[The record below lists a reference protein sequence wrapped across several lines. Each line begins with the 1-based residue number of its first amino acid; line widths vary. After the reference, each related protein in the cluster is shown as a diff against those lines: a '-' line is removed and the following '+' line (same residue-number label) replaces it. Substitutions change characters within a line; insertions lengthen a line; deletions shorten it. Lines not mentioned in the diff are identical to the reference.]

1 MNQPI
6 DRRSALKKGLFGAG
20 ALSLFPSLGF
30 ANSPEA
36 TLLPD
41 ANGVIN
47 HTPLFREHTTTL
59 EAKLLAKLNANE
71 NPYGPSPKALEALKD
86 AAAMGNRYG
95 WKTLFELVGLLAE
108 KEGVDKEYIM
118 MGPGSSDLLEKFG
131 LVMFMN
137 GGNIVSADPS
147 YMSMMNVA
155 QSIGAT
161 WKGVKLKSDW
171 SHDLDAMEKA
181 IDKDTKLV
189 YICNPNNPTGTIT
202 DGDALYDFCERVS
215 DKVPVF
221 VDEAYLEFVEGGKT
235 KSMAPLLAKGKNV
248 IVARTF
254 SKIHGMAGLR
264 VGYAAALPET
274 LESIQKITRGGMG
287 ITNTSIAAALA
298 SFKDTD
304 FLKASKQKNNEVRDF
319 TFKQLQ
325 SMGFDPVPS
334 HTSFMIFPQREMEG
348 KKFLEEMAAKGV
360 RVRSFEIYDQTWC
373 RVSMGTKP
381 EMEIFLDALGQ
392 VIG

>member
-1 MNQPI
+1 MTNQI
-6 DRRSALKKGLFGAG
+6 NRRIALKRGLLGMG
-20 ALSLFPSLGF
+20 GLSLVPALGL
-30 ANSPEA
+30 AATTPEIEG
-36 TLLPD
+36 D
-41 ANGVIN
+41 IV
-47 HTPLFREHTTTL
+47 HTPLFKEHTTSV

-71 NPYGPSPKALEALKD
+71 NPYGPSPKALEALKE
-86 AAAMGNRYG
+86 AASMGNRYG
-95 WKTLFELVGLLAE
+95 WKTLSELVDLLAA
-108 KEGVDKEYIM
+108 KEGVEKEYIM

-131 LVMFMN
+131 LVLFMN

-155 QSIGAT
+155 RSVGAT

-181 IDKDTKLV
+181 IDADTKLV

-202 DGDALYDFCERVS
+202 DGKALYDFCDRVA

-235 KSMAPLLAKGKNV
+235 KSMVPLLAKGKNV

-264 VGYAAALPET
+264 VGYVAALPKT

-298 SFKDTD
+298 SFKDES
-304 FLKASKQKNNEVRDF
+304 FLKASKEKNNEVRAF
-319 TFKQLQ
+319 TFKRLQ
-325 SMGFDPVPS
+325 DMGFDPVPS
-334 HTSFMIFPQREMEG
+334 HTSFMIFPQKEMDG
-348 KKFLEEMAAKGV
+348 KKFLEEMALKGV

-373 RVSMGTKP
+373 RVSMGAKP
-381 EMEIFLDALGQ
+381 EMEIFLNALGQ

>member
-1 MNQPI
+1 MNNHI
-6 DRRSALKKGLFGAG
+6 NRRNALKRGLLGMG
-20 ALSLFPSLGF
+20 GLSLLPALSMAETAPNVQG
-30 ANSPEA
+30 
-36 TLLPD
+36 D
-41 ANGVIN
+41 IV
-47 HTPLFREHTTTL
+47 HTPLFREHTTTI

-71 NPYGPSPKALEALKD
+71 NPYGPSPKALDALKD
-86 AAAMGNRYG
+86 AAVQGNRYG
-95 WKTLFELVGLLAE
+95 WKTLFELVDLLAA
-108 KEGVDKEYIM
+108 KEGVKKENIM

-155 QSIGAT
+155 RSVGAT
-161 WKGVKLKSDW
+161 WKGVKLNDDW
-171 SHDLDAMEKA
+171 SHDLDAMENA
-181 IDKDTKLV
+181 IDTDTKLV
-189 YICNPNNPTGTIT
+189 YICNPNNPTGTVT

-221 VDEAYLEFVEGGKT
+221 VDEAYIEFVEGGKT
-235 KSMAPLLAKGKNV
+235 KSMAPLVAKGKNV

-254 SKIHGMAGLR
+254 SKLHGMAGLR
-264 VGYAAALPET
+264 VGYVAAQEKT
-274 LESIQKITRGGMG
+274 LEVIQKITRGGMG

-298 SFKDTD
+298 SFKDEA
-304 FLKASKQKNNEVRDF
+304 FLKASKKKNNEVRAF
-319 TFKQLQ
+319 TFKKLQ
-325 SMGFDPVPS
+325 AMGFDPVPS
-334 HTSFMIFPQREMEG
+334 HTSFMIFPQTDMEG
-348 KKFLEEMAAKGV
+348 KKFLEEMALKGV

>member
-1 MNQPI
+1 MTNPI
-6 DRRSALKKGLFGAG
+6 DRRSALKRGLFGAG
-20 ALSLFPSLGF
+20 ALSLIPTLGF
-30 ANSPEA
+30 GETLQPEV
-36 TLLPD
+36 TE
-41 ANGVIN
+41 NIV
-47 HTPLFREHTTTL
+47 HTPLFKEHMAAV
-59 EAKLLAKLNANE
+59 EAKVLAKLNANE
-71 NPYGPSPKALEALKD
+71 NPYGPSPRALEALKD
-86 AAAMGNRYG
+86 AATQGNRYG
-95 WKTLFELVGLLAE
+95 WRSLFELVDLLAD
-108 KEGVDKEYIM
+108 KEGVQKENIM

-155 QSIGAT
+155 RSVGAT
-161 WKGVKLKSDW
+161 WKGVKLKDDW

-181 IDKDTKLV
+181 IDADTKLV

-202 DGDALYDFCERVS
+202 DGKDLYGFCERVS

-221 VDEAYLEFVEGGKT
+221 VDEAYMEFVDGGKT
-235 KSMAPLLAKGKNV
+235 KSMAPLVAKGKNV

-264 VGYAAALPET
+264 VGYAAALPST

-287 ITNTSIAAALA
+287 ISITSIAAALA
-298 SFKDTD
+298 SFKDKD
-304 FLKASKQKNNEVRDF
+304 FLRASKAKNSEVREF
-319 TFKQLQ
+319 TFTRLQ
-325 SMGFDPVPS
+325 EMGFDPVPS
-334 HTSFMIFPQREMEG
+334 HTSFMIFPQKEMEG
-348 KKFLEEMAAKGV
+348 KKFLEEMALKGV
-360 RVRSFEIYDQTWC
+360 RVRSFEIYDQTSC

-381 EMEIFLDALGQ
+381 EMEVFLDALGK